1 MEEKLCW
8 AVGKSLI
15 FLSVK
20 DDNINDLRIVC
31 KDWDEKLK
39 DRIYKRYLIHENN
52 LNSKMRLNLYLQ
64 ICKPPYKEDVYRRMV
79 KEMP

>member
-20 DDNINDLRIVC
+20 DDNINDLRTVC
-31 KDWDEKLK
+31 KHWDEKLK

-52 LNSKMRLNLYLQ
+52 LTSKMRLNLY
-64 ICKPPYKEDVYRRMV
+64 Y
-79 KEMP
+79 

>member
-20 DDNINDLRIVC
+20 DDKINDLRIVC
-31 KDWDEKLK
+31 RHWDEKMK

-52 LNSKMRLNLYLQ
+52 LS
-64 ICKPPYKEDVYRRMV
+64 
-79 KEMP
+79 